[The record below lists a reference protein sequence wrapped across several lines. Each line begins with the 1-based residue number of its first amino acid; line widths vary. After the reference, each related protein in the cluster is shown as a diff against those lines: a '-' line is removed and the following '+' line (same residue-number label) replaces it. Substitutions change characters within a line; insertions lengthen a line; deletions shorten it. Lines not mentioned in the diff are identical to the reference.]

1 MPLAPPSQRTLL
13 AVAPALVASG
23 VVTWFTLQL
32 SRQGRDTST
41 EAYTDL
47 WRPYRWVCVIF
58 AVGAITYGG
67 IRFQAGGLT
76 DGVFVTFALT
86 VFTFS
91 LPWTLFAINYV
102 GRGSLIT
109 TRRIYIASIY
119 IGVANLSVVLNIERV
134 QSLLGPYP
142 DLGILSSL
150 LSLGILLVVISACS
164 LILLST
170 YRHAELG
177 LSHGGVAMFPVL
189 AFVFAA
195 QVTRQ
200 SIPLFSEAV
209 MSVTW
214 VAGATALVLAPDRY
228 DLLAMRPGT
237 GTVGERAAVR
247 EMDEAIVT
255 VERDGT
261 LARANDTA
269 RGLFG
274 DRLDGDSFA
283 DLVGCELPELG
294 DRETVECWT
303 ADGRKQFDPRVTVL
317 VNDYDEV
324 YGYTVTLIDIT
335 DREIRRQRIEVL
347 NRILRHNIRNNL
359 DVIKADAEVVAD
371 EERAT
376 SILDTTDTLER
387 LSADARRIES
397 LLRRSQGER
406 STADLATVV
415 TSVVNNLAEDH
426 PEATISV
433 DLGALS
439 AKIDAELCRF
449 ALRNIV
455 ENAIIHNDGDDP
467 RVEVRGKET
476 DNGAR
481 LIVADNGPGI
491 PESERS
497 VIERQAESPQEHAS
511 SLGLWGTNWAVQ
523 QLGGELSFRQS
534 DLGGTAVVIELPTR

>member
-23 VVTWFTLQL
+23 VVTWFTLRL
-32 SRQGRDTST
+32 SHQGRDTST

-47 WRPYRWVCVIF
+47 WRPYRWVCVVF
-58 AVGAITYGG
+58 AVGAITYGAV
-67 IRFQAGGLT
+67 RLLT
-76 DGVFVTFALT
+76 GDLTGGVFAAYALT
-86 VFTFS
+86 VLSFS
-91 LPWTLFAINYV
+91 VPWTLFALNYV
-102 GRGSLIT
+102 GRSSLIT
-109 TRRIYIASIY
+109 PRRIRLACVYVAVVNVSAVL
-119 IGVANLSVVLNIERV
+119 GVDRV
-134 QSLLGPYP
+134 QSSLGPYP
-142 DLGILSSL
+142 DLAILSSL
-150 LSLGILLVVISACS
+150 LSLGVLLFVISACC
-164 LILLST
+164 LVLLST
-170 YRHAELG
+170 YRHQTLG
-177 LSHGGVAMFPVL
+177 VSHGAVAVFPVL
-189 AFVFAA
+189 AFIIII
-195 QVTRQ
+195 QLTRE
-200 SIPLFSEAV
+200 SVPLFSEVA
-209 MSVTW
+209 MSVGW
-214 VAGATALVLAPDRY
+214 VATAAALVLAPDRY

-247 EMDEAIVT
+247 EMDEAIVA

-359 DVIKADAEVVAD
+359 DVIKADAEVVTD
-371 EERAT
+371 EERAE

-415 TSVVNNLAEDH
+415 TTVADNLAEDH